1 MTPALLHRARDERGF
16 TLPEVLVV
24 IIIIGVLAAIA
35 LPTFLAQPRKAGDA
49 TARSDAT
56 NLALQVDTCNVPV
69 EDYRQCETEAEITD
83 ATGSIGAPWGGG
95 TSQVSVTQADEKTYE
110 VIAVSTTGNRFRLAR
125 AADGKLDRTCTT
137 KGRDGCPS
145 DGTW

>member
-1 MTPALLHRARDERGF
+1 MTRALLHRARDERGF
-16 TLPEVLVV
+16 TLPEVLV
-24 IIIIGVLAAIA
+24 ITIIIGILAAIA

-69 EDYRQCETEAEITD
+69 EDLRQCDTEAEITD
-83 ATGSIGAPWGGG
+83 EAGSIGAPWGGG
-95 TSQVSVTQADEKTYE
+95 TGQVSVSQADEKTYE

-125 AADGKLDRTCTT
+125 DATGKLDRTCTA
-137 KGRDGCPS
+137 KGRDGCPP
-145 DGTW
+145 DGQW